1 MTVMPTTWT
10 WRPGGLQVV
19 CPVALSLVP
28 SGGVCQVS
36 GDPLKVPSEG
46 PTQVLQG
53 HMQTCVLFV
62 CLGGMH
68 GCDP

>member
-1 MTVMPTTWT
+1 MTVIMAAAA

-19 CPVALSLVP
+19 CLGALSPVP
-28 SGGVCQVS
+28 SGGVCPVS

-46 PTQVLQG
+46 PTRVLQG

-62 CLGGMH
+62 CLGGNAWL
-68 GCDP
+68 